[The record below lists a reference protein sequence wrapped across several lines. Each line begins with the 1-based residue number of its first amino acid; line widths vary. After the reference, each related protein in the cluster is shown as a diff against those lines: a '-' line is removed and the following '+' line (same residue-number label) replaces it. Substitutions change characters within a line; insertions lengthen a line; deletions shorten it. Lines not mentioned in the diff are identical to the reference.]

1 MLNRVVLMG
10 RLVGD
15 PELKTTQSGVSVT
28 AFRLAVDR
36 NYVKSGEDRK
46 ADFIDVICWRQTAE
60 FVCRYF
66 GKGSMIAVDGQ
77 LQSRTYQAKD
87 GSNRYVIEVVADQ
100 VSFTGERKD
109 NSNNYQ
115 QNYSRQSNN
124 NQRQSAPR
132 QQAAQQAQQT
142 QMNDFADMPNDDDL
156 PF

>member
-1 MLNRVVLMG
+1 MINRVILMG

-28 AFRLAVDR
+28 SFRIAVDR
-36 NYVKSGEDRK
+36 AYVKQGEERK
-46 ADFIDVICWRQTAE
+46 ADFFDIVCWRNTAE

-66 GKGSMIAVDGQ
+66 GKGSLIALEGQ

-87 GSNRYVIEVVADQ
+87 GSNRNVVEVVADN

-109 NSNNYQ
+109 SGNNQPQ
-115 QNYSRQSNN
+115 QNYSNHQSYN
-124 NQRQSAPR
+124 NQQNAAP
-132 QQAAQQAQQT
+132 QQQQINGFT
-142 QMNDFADMPNDDDL
+142 EMPTDDDL

>member
-1 MLNRVVLMG
+1 MINRVILMG

-100 VSFTGERKD
+100 VSFTGERRD
-109 NSNNYQ
+109 NSNNFQQNYNQ
-115 QNYSRQSNN
+115 QNYSQQSNN
-124 NQRQSAPR
+124 NQQNAAP
-132 QQAAQQAQQT
+132 QQQ
-142 QMNDFADMPNDDDL
+142 QMNGFTEMPTDDDL

>member
-28 AFRLAVDR
+28 AFRLAVER

-100 VSFTGERKD
+100 VSFTGERRD

-115 QNYSRQSNN
+115 QNYSQQSNN

-132 QQAAQQAQQT
+132 QQAAPQQQ
-142 QMNDFADMPNDDDL
+142 QMNGFADMPSDDDL